1 MFLLPHQIDQ
11 IMDTAFTSEGLIR
24 LNTLEETDFEEIPII
39 RQVECLCQHILN
51 ENGRLKLTPNG
62 NLPLKVVREMYEVG
76 IRDSYYERHPSK
88 GFGKM
93 MCDLCE
99 WRGASTTDIECC
111 RGWGTRMLDFLSC
124 CSTGLGKRGQVKR

>member
-24 LNTLEETDFEEIPII
+24 LNTLEETDFEKIPIM

-62 NLPLKVVREMYEVG
+62 NLPAESGTGDVRG
-76 IRDSYYERHPSK
+76 
-88 GFGKM
+88 GNQ
-93 MCDLCE
+93 
-99 WRGASTTDIECC
+99 
-111 RGWGTRMLDFLSC
+111 
-124 CSTGLGKRGQVKR
+124 GLLLRETSL